1 MAERRIATLERT
13 NKNEESST
21 DRPMTSSKKKRKLKH
36 LPTSLPYCLSWQTSD
51 LGLSEWEQL
60 KLVAWLDLASQD
72 QVTAASRSSKP
83 VHPKHGHLVPTP
95 GDWWPVPAVRDAKR
109 RSRSCWMNRSHS
121 AADRVLSA
129 SSSSA
134 RGPTLPETR
143 GRWPALPKQS
153 FHAFSGL
160 SARESC
166 LSVAALYCRM
176 CVIRKS
182 FSHAPQCLKNQIGHN
197 PSPVSLFPKSWHN
210 LNNFF

>member
-1 MAERRIATLERT
+1 MKKLFEEILLEYRCNVKESYAWVAERRIATLERT
-13 NKNEESST
+13 NKNEEGST

-95 GDWWPVPAVRDAKR
+95 GDWWPVPAVRAAKR

-134 RGPTLPETR
+134 RGP
-143 GRWPALPKQS
+143 
-153 FHAFSGL
+153 
-160 SARESC
+160 SC
-166 LSVAALYCRM
+166 LRREDAERLSPNNPFVRFLG
-176 CVIRKS
+176 
-182 FSHAPQCLKNQIGHN
+182 CLRG
-197 PSPVSLFPKSWHN
+197 SLVYP
-210 LNNFF
+210 

>member
-1 MAERRIATLERT
+1 MKKVPQIAQWQVPRRR
-13 NKNEESST
+13 K
-21 DRPMTSSKKKRKLKH
+21 KLKH

-95 GDWWPVPAVRDAKR
+95 GDWWPVPAVRAAKR

-182 FSHAPQCLKNQIGHN
+182 FSHAPHCLKPDRSQ
-197 PSPVSLFPKSWHN
+197 PESRFSVSQELTQLEQLFLSVLW
-210 LNNFF
+210 LI